1 MTLVTAQQLADQL
14 GVNLETIYRWTNQR
28 KIATYRLPGGQVR
41 YPVDEIMDTLR
52 REPSP
57 QEPAA

>member
-28 KIATYRLPGGQVR
+28 KIATYRLPGGHVR
-41 YPVDEIMDTLR
+41 YPVDEIMETLR
-52 REPSP
+52 QDPIKES
-57 QEPAA
+57 AA